1 MKKHISIAFGYA
13 IAAMACGVFYREYTK
28 ALGFGGVT
36 SLGKVHTHLFMLGM
50 VVFLL
55 AALFDKQ
62 LDLKK
67 SKLYTPFLVTYNIG
81 VPAASVMMLA
91 RGITQVSGTALTS
104 GADAAIS
111 GVSGVAHV
119 ITAVGLV
126 LLFVMLIKLAGEKR
140 KAQAED
146 NFAQTPEK

>member
-1 MKKHISIAFGYA
+1 M
-13 IAAMACGVFYREYTK
+13 
-28 ALGFGGVT
+28 
-36 SLGKVHTHLFMLGM
+36 
-50 VVFLL
+50 
-55 AALFDKQ
+55 
-62 LDLKK
+62 
-67 SKLYTPFLVTYNIG
+67 
-81 VPAASVMMLA
+81 PAASVMMLA

-146 NFAQTPEK
+146 NSAQTPEK

>member
-13 IAAMACGVFYREYTK
+13 IAATACGVFYREYTK

-67 SKLYTPFLVTYNIG
+67 SKLYTPFLVIYNIG

-111 GVSGVAHV
+111 SISGIAHV

-146 NFAQTPEK
+146 NSAQTPEK

>member
-1 MKKHISIAFGYA
+1 MN
-13 IAAMACGVFYREYTK
+13 REYTK

-67 SKLYTPFLVTYNIG
+67 SKLYTPFLVIYNIG

-111 GVSGVAHV
+111 SISGIAHV

-146 NFAQTPEK
+146 NSAQTPEN